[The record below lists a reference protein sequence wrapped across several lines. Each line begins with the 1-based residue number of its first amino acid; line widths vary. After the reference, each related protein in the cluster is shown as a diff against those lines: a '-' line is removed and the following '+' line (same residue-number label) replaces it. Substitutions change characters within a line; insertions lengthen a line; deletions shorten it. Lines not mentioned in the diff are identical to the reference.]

1 MDLLCIF
8 VITKLNNTFFS
19 VLVIIVA
26 TWIIFVIIIRIFFHS
41 YHELFFSGTLN
52 YFSNVY
58 RSRIIF
64 FIGRRIIF
72 RGIANLSFSL
82 QCIVGLAAE
91 GNWFDCLISFA
102 SILKTVQAAECFQRE
117 CKGETLPGKE
127 TKEVSIFSFKIWK
140 GASGLCESDEVFW
153 TEDLIEET
161 TKRLQDSYTR
171 KCLPKWTVPYAI
183 SYLESRTIHAGFRN
197 EDAEHESVPYSEH

>member
-1 MDLLCIF
+1 MEVCSGQNHDNKIAPQVNLNPTAANIMDLLCIF

-19 VLVIIVA
+19 VLVIILA
-26 TWIIFVIIIRIFFHS
+26 TWIIFVIIIRIFFFHPH
-41 YHELFFSGTLN
+41 HELFFSGTFN

-82 QCIVGLAAE
+82 QCILGLAAE

-117 CKGETLPGKE
+117 SKGETLPGKE
-127 TKEVSIFSFKIWK
+127 TKEVSIFSFKIWEEPVVCAK
-140 GASGLCESDEVFW
+140 VMRFSG
-153 TEDLIEET
+153 
-161 TKRLQDSYTR
+161 
-171 KCLPKWTVPYAI
+171 PKTW
-183 SYLESRTIHAGFRN
+183 
-197 EDAEHESVPYSEH
+197 